1 MATGAF
7 LRALVVV
14 TALKLLLVPC
24 YKSTD
29 FEVHRNWLAVTGT
42 LPLSRWYVDETS
54 RWTLDYPPLFAWFER
69 ALATL
74 AWRVD
79 PGMLEVRAEPYD
91 SPSTTLFQRC
101 TVMAS
106 DALLAL
112 GVYLLTTTETPSA
125 TKPSAR
131 ARGARAS
138 APPPSSS
145 PLTPLAIATVLVI
158 FHPGLLIVDHV
169 HFQYN
174 GAALGLQLCAM
185 AAMARRRPVLGAALF
200 SALVH
205 TKHVFAV
212 AAPATAAHLLA
223 HHVGGWS
230 DAISAASEGSW
241 RARRRIASRCL
252 AFAGVAAGVTAVSLG
267 PFAARGQLEAVFA
280 RLFPFGRGLSHAY
293 WAPNAWA
300 LYNAADKA
308 LVALAKVAGWTLG
321 APVGNLAGGMRGHGG
336 VGAQT
341 HVALPTITPRA
352 TLLLTLAASAP
363 VIWAHVTSA
372 GAGGGR
378 KRRVVPNPPPSSADA
393 LRLVSAC
400 SLCAFVFGWHV
411 HEKAILGVLI
421 PAAVAV
427 ALDAGDA
434 SVDASEF
441 ARRAGEYLFVSTAG
455 TCALSPLLF
464 ESRER
469 PIKWCAVAL
478 GTLAQRGAL
487 RLALLA
493 KVQPEKGVGARGDR
507 SEARMLHPV
516 AWVYLV
522 LGAVALEWYVAS
534 GHAFVF
540 GADRLEFLPLALTST
555 YWAGGVCFALA
566 RTLARIRIG

>member
-1 MATGAF
+1 MRNRIHSAF
-7 LRALVVV
+7 LR
-14 TALKLLLVPC
+14 
-24 YKSTD
+24 S
-29 FEVHRNWLAVTGT
+29 
-42 LPLSRWYVDETS
+42 
-54 RWTLDYPPLFAWFER
+54 
-69 ALATL
+69 
-74 AWRVD
+74 
-79 PGMLEVRAEPYD
+79 
-91 SPSTTLFQRC
+91 
-101 TVMAS
+101 
-106 DALLAL
+106 
-112 GVYLLTTTETPSA
+112 
-125 TKPSAR
+125 
-131 ARGARAS
+131 
-138 APPPSSS
+138 SSS
-145 PLTPLAIATVLVI
+145 P
-158 FHPGLLIVDHV
+158 
-169 HFQYN
+169 
-174 GAALGLQLCAM
+174 
-185 AAMARRRPVLGAALF
+185 F
-200 SALVH
+200 SLWNL
-205 TKHVFAV
+205 AV
-212 AAPATAAHLLA
+212 A
-223 HHVGGWS
+223 
-230 DAISAASEGSW
+230 
-241 RARRRIASRCL
+241 
-252 AFAGVAAGVTAVSLG
+252 
-267 PFAARGQLEAVFA
+267 
-280 RLFPFGRGLSHAY
+280 
-293 WAPNAWA
+293 
-300 LYNAADKA
+300 
-308 LVALAKVAGWTLG
+308 
-321 APVGNLAGGMRGHGG
+321 
-336 VGAQT
+336 
-341 HVALPTITPRA
+341 
-352 TLLLTLAASAP
+352 LTLAASAP
-363 VIWAHVTSA
+363 FIWAHVTSA

-411 HEKAILGVLI
+411 HEKAILGVLV

-493 KVQPEKGVGARGDR
+493 KVPPEKGAGARGDR